1 MKQFITLNTEHKYIK
16 EIIWD
21 TEAQEKFGS
30 TREGYERFK
39 MDKDYPGSMSF
50 SGEIDLR
57 IRTDREGNVL
67 GYMTESKRTNND
79 NFNHMLEQYNLAR
92 AKLMEILEV
101 KDKENFEYWLEEE
114 APFRVSMRMGANE
127 TISAIESLERIINKY
142 NDPDEVEFKSFID
155 KIKG

>member
-1 MKQFITLNTEHKYIK
+1 
-16 EIIWD
+16 
-21 TEAQEKFGS
+21 
-30 TREGYERFK
+30 